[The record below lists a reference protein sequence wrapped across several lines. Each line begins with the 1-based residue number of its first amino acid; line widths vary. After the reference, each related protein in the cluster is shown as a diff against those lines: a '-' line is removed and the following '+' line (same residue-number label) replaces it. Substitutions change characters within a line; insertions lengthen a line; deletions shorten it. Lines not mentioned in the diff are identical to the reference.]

1 MMNNTITNNSPLN
14 LARSALVFMTLLWG
28 ATFVIVKESLNDV
41 SSMLFLTLRFGLAS
55 VVLVVIMVACKI
67 KFDKK
72 TIAPGLFLGVFLYL
86 IFVTQTIGLKYTTA
100 TNSGFIT
107 GSSVVMV
114 PFVQKIVQKK
124 NPSKSAVFG
133 CVLVFIGILFLSS
146 GGNSISGFLS
156 RFGTNFNLGDALT
169 LLCAIFCAIHIVY
182 IGILS
187 RDYNNWYLLLIQLVV
202 VAVLSLLGSF
212 IFSGFNIEQVHINF
226 SNYLIFGIL
235 YTAIFTT
242 LITIGLQL
250 KYQKYVSPTQAG
262 IIYALEPLF
271 AAIFA
276 FFLLSEKIAM
286 FGLIGCVL
294 IFLGLVFSEAFNSP
308 QLEEAR
314 LHGESGNPG

>member
-1 MMNNTITNNSPLN
+1 MPNNMITKRSPFN
-14 LARSALVFMTLLWG
+14 LARAALVLMTLLWG

-55 VVLVVIMVACKI
+55 AILILIMAVCKI
-67 KFDKK
+67 KFDKR
-72 TIAPGLFLGVFLYL
+72 TIRPGLFLGVLLFL

-114 PFVQKIVQKK
+114 PFVQMLVQKK
-124 NPSKSAVFG
+124 NPGRSAITG

-146 GGNSISGFLS
+146 GGNSVSSFLS
-156 RFGTNFNLGDALT
+156 QFGTNFNIGDGLT

-187 RDYNNWYLLLIQLVV
+187 RDFNNWLLLLIQLIV
-202 VAVLSLLGSF
+202 VAFLSLLF
-212 IFSGFNIEQVHINF
+212 LFLFSSINIEPVHINF

-250 KYQKYVSPTQAG
+250 RYQKYVSATQAG

-276 FFLLSEKIAM
+276 FFLLNEKIGM
-286 FGLIGCVL
+286 FGWIGCAL
-294 IFLGLVFSEAFNSP
+294 IFLGLIISEAFNSP

>member
-1 MMNNTITNNSPLN
+1 MKNNTAVNKPPIN
-14 LARSALVFMTLLWG
+14 LARPALIFMTLLWG
-28 ATFVIVKESLNDV
+28 ATFVVVKESLNDV

-55 VVLVVIMVACKI
+55 VVLILLMIVYKI

-114 PFVQKIVQKK
+114 PFVQMIVQKK
-124 NPSKSAVFG
+124 NPSKSAIIG
-133 CVLVFIGILFLSS
+133 CILVFIGILFLSS

-156 RFGTNFNLGDALT
+156 QFGANFNLGDALT
-169 LLCAIFCAIHIVY
+169 LLCAIFVAIHIVY

-187 RDYNNWYLLLIQLVV
+187 RDYNNWLLLLIQLVV
-202 VAVLSLLGSF
+202 VTVLSLAASF
-212 IFSGFNIEQVHINF
+212 IFSGFNIEQVHVNF
-226 SNYLIFGIL
+226 SNYLIFGIV

-250 KYQKYVSPTQAG
+250 KYQKYVTPTQAG

-276 FFLLSEKIAM
+276 FFLLNEKIGM

-294 IFLGLVFSEAFNSP
+294 IFLGLVVSEAFNSP